1 LKTELTPAL
10 IGSFPQSAPER
21 KTLTARIRKFLYD
34 LAETFWLVPGLMV
47 LAGVVGGIGLVQL
60 EQRADIIPQWMLD
73 AWLYNGGATGARTL
87 LGAVAS
93 STIAVAGTVFSIT
106 IAALSLAAGQMGPR
120 LLRNFTRDRGNQFT
134 LGAFLGTFA
143 FSLMVLRSVRTEAEG
158 EFVPHIALTVAI
170 LMALVCVATLVWFV
184 AHMAGRINVDTV
196 IDLVIADVNKAI
208 ERLTTD
214 EEVPPAPPPAS
225 FWREAEPVPDHR
237 YGYLQQ
243 LDEDGIA
250 DWAAEQG
257 TAVRLLVRPGHYVFP
272 GAPIALVNPPGK
284 GAGDAILAAT
294 ALGHQRSSPADVEF
308 AVRHLVEV
316 AVRALS
322 PGVNDPRTAISVLD
336 RLGTAL
342 CQMVPRRLPSGVVE
356 RDGKPVLV
364 IPAVDYSGLV
374 AAMFHMIRQNAAN
387 QPAVLIRILEVL
399 TAVVSCEPDA
409 DRIATLQHHADLVL
423 ADAER
428 CQLAPADLE
437 DVRGRHRAFEAM
449 REGGPLAALETAA
462 DAKT

>member
-1 LKTELTPAL
+1 
-10 IGSFPQSAPER
+10 
-21 KTLTARIRKFLYD
+21 LTARIRKFLND
-34 LAETFWLVPGLMV
+34 LGDTFWLVPGLMV
-47 LAGVVGGIGLVQL
+47 LAGVLGGIGLVQL
-60 EQRADIIPQWMLD
+60 EQRGDIIPQWMLD
-73 AWLYNGGATGARTL
+73 EAWLYNGGATGARTL

-143 FSLMVLRSVRTEAEG
+143 FSLMVLRAVRTETEG
-158 EFVPHIALTVAI
+158 EFIPHIALTVAI

-184 AHMAGRINVDTV
+184 GHMAGRINVDTV
-196 IDLVIADVNKAI
+196 IDLVIADVHEAI
-208 ERLTTD
+208 ERLTTED
-214 EEVPPAPPPAS
+214 ELPPPPPAS
-225 FWREAEPVPDHR
+225 FWNKAQPVPDYR

-243 LDEDGIA
+243 LDENGLA
-250 DWAAEQG
+250 DWAAEHG
-257 TAVRLLVRPGHYVFP
+257 TAIRLLVRPGHYVFP

-284 GAGDAILAAT
+284 GAEDAILAAT
-294 ALGHQRSSPADVEF
+294 ALGPQRNSPADVEF

-342 CQMVPRRLPSGVVE
+342 CQMVPRRLPTGVVL
-356 RDGKPVLV
+356 RDDKPVLL
-364 IPAVDYSGLV
+364 IPAVDYDGLV
-374 AAMFHMIRQNAAN
+374 AAMFHMIRQNAAS
-387 QPAVLIRILEVL
+387 QPSVLIRILEVL
-399 TAVVSCEPDA
+399 TTVVSCEPEA
-409 DRIATLQHHADLVL
+409 GRVATLQRHADLVL

-428 CQLAPADLE
+428 GQLAPADLE
-437 DVRGRHRAFEAM
+437 DVRGRHRTFEAM
-449 REGGPLAALETAA
+449 REGGPLAALSEA
-462 DAKT
+462 DEKRS